1 MHILKCHKY
10 HTWQIL
16 SNVIKLHILAKQTI
30 CHIFFVI
37 CRSCKY
43 DDEIYPCHM
52 IMPGNNSSGV
62 ILEVAATASSHCV
75 FWIQKQIHL
84 LGLLSQE
91 SKFFFCRRLHHQP
104 VVCNI
109 RCDHKFDRVAIQ
121 GLIIITNFTTIN
133 RFYLSSL

>member
-1 MHILKCHKY
+1 M
-10 HTWQIL
+10 QIL

-30 CHIFFVI
+30 FHIFFVI

-62 ILEVAATASSHCV
+62 ILENAATASSHCV

-91 SKFFFCRRLHHQP
+91 SKFF
-104 VVCNI
+104 
-109 RCDHKFDRVAIQ
+109 
-121 GLIIITNFTTIN
+121 
-133 RFYLSSL
+133 LSSPSSSSTGCMQHKMRSKIWSCCNPRSYYKNKFLPPSIDSICHHYNAMQFL